1 MIDVTKLAGTVF
13 SGLSAL
19 AIEDIEDAGQ
29 VIVVRTRTRGGP
41 AACPGCSAE
50 TGRVHGYHER
60 TAADV
65 PVDGRRILVK
75 VRVRRMRCPA
85 LDCKVQTFREQVPGV
100 LERYQRRISRL
111 TAQVSAVARE
121 LAGRA
126 SARPV
131 PALGI
136 TVSRHTALRVLLKIP
151 LPDAAVPRVL
161 GIDLSGVLSHPSVTS
176 PAWAGR
182 LFPHVGVSLS
192 KVPHQRRRRR
202 HDERAWGCSVSC
214 LMGSGPGR

>member
-1 MIDVTKLAGTVF
+1 MIDVTELVRTVF

-19 AIEDIEDAGQ
+19 VIEDVEDAGE
-29 VIVVRTRTRGGP
+29 VIVVRARTRGGSV
-41 AACPGCSAE
+41 ACPGCGTE

-65 PVDGRRILVK
+65 PADGRRVLVK

-85 LDCKVQTFREQVPGV
+85 PDGKVQTFREQVPGV

-126 SARPV
+126 SARLL

-136 TVSRHTALRVLLKIP
+136 TASRHTALRVLLKVP
-151 LPDAAVPRVL
+151 LPALSVPRVI
-161 GIDLSGVLSHPSVTS
+161 GIDLSGVLSHPSVTLAS
-176 PAWAGR
+176 
-182 LFPHVGVSLS
+182 VG
-192 KVPHQRRRRR
+192 
-202 HDERAWGCSVSC
+202 
-214 LMGSGPGR
+214 